1 MREAQMAKYQN
12 DSVEKANDW
21 GWDIFNVQCLLC
33 SSVWYLEV
41 RRILTASAIDLPVAE
56 DLSAYS

>member
-1 MREAQMAKYQN
+1 MAKYQN